1 MAQTPGC
8 HLVCPCHLVDGG
20 LHLLTLHPNMCSL
33 EPLSPPRC
41 GTSLPSHQLHS
52 FQSCNI
58 PEHQSLQGSG
68 FSSGRTKNKAAGFV
82 ETQVQQFLDD
92 QIAHV
97 EEGTPQIPGPTQ
109 VAFQWRLGPDVPS
122 AARSS
127 AVQAPA
133 STRSSFG
140 ASSGPEAE
148 GRLCL
153 RGAD

>member
-1 MAQTPGC
+1 MGGSIYSLSIQTCAAWSHCRPPGAA
-8 HLVCPCHLVDGG
+8 
-20 LHLLTLHPNMCSL
+20 
-33 EPLSPPRC
+33 PRSHRTSC
-41 GTSLPSHQLHS
+41 IASNPATSL
-52 FQSCNI
+52 NI
-58 PEHQSLQGSG
+58 KAFRVPV